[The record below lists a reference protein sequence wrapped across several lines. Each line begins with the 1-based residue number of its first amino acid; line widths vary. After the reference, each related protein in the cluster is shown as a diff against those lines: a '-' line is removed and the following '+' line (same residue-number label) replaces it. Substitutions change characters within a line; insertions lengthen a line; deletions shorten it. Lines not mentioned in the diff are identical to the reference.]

1 MTARTCFAMGQ
12 TVRALEK
19 IEYRRTLTS
28 KPYLTVGVGYSGTI
42 VSVVSKQ
49 DGGTYNVQWAG
60 VLPAVEASGAQLE
73 AA

>member
-1 MTARTCFAMGQ
+1 MTTRTCFALGQ
-12 TVRALEK
+12 TVKALEK

-42 VSVVSKQ
+42 VSVVSKEA
-49 DGGTYNVQWAG
+49 DGTYNVQWDG
-60 VLPAVEASGAQLE
+60 VLVAVEASGAQLE